1 MATSVQIL
9 TFLIYHLVLSAGFQS
24 ASNAPVPSREPG
36 QLTDGLITDHA
47 IHGKADNKV
56 TARSL
61 WKIDLTLWRTIGIS
75 KAGHNLCFPNQSVSK
90 AAQKNSNETASK
102 LRGLGTGCEDEEAQ
116 RQDVLG
122 TTAVSWVD
130 CSICIGNIFPERLKS
145 YQIKN

>member
-61 WKIDLTLWRTIGIS
+61 
-75 KAGHNLCFPNQSVSK
+75 
-90 AAQKNSNETASK
+90 
-102 LRGLGTGCEDEEAQ
+102 
-116 RQDVLG
+116 
-122 TTAVSWVD
+122 
-130 CSICIGNIFPERLKS
+130 
-145 YQIKN
+145 